1 MPYRDTCLSLGRL
14 TATLIQC
21 TDSFQNLVVPCPARV
36 PTITEQWTKWAVQ
49 KVLLCI
55 WNVFRTIPLFWR
67 SLSSPTKASGA
78 LYPTWS
84 PCTIE
89 LITTITKKNQ
99 WLTNS
104 SQLKTCFQSP
114 RKFTSTPSERP
125 RHSCYVTEEDEK
137 YGLLPFYPVLHIFS
151 LPMYTTDAPQKIFM
165 SSHSNTSADKF
176 NITFPGVGKK

>member
-14 TATLIQC
+14 TATSMQC
-21 TDSFQNLVVPCPARV
+21 TDSFQNLVVPCPVRV

-49 KVLLCI
+49 KVLLCV

-84 PCTIE
+84 PCTTE

-114 RKFTSTPSERP
+114 RKFTSTPSEGQGIAVMSQR
-125 RHSCYVTEEDEK
+125 RMKSMDYFLFTQSCTSSPSPCTPLMHLKK
-137 YGLLPFYPVLHIFS
+137 YLWVLIQI
-151 LPMYTTDAPQKIFM
+151 LQLINLI
-165 SSHSNTSADKF
+165 SHSL
-176 NITFPGVGKK
+176 G